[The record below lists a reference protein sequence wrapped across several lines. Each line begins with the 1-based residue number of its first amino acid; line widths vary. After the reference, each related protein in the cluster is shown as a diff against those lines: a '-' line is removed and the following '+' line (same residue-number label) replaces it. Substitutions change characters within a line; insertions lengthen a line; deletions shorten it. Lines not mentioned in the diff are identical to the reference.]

1 MFRHPKTLAKL
12 SFLFCSL
19 LLAGVLLLLF
29 GVDSG
34 VNRENLALLRSYGW
48 QVEEKPTEISRF
60 TIPIAQNPVVD
71 ALQAVTQKDGFD
83 LSSHKGKHTTRYT
96 YRVLN
101 HTESE
106 KGTVYLYVFV
116 TRDDIIAAVLCSP
129 TADGFLLPVSDTS
142 GQIQE

>member
-1 MFRHPKTLAKL
+1 MFRQPKTLAKL

-19 LLAGVLLLLF
+19 CLAGVLLLLF

-60 TIPIAQNPVVD
+60 TIPVAQNPVLE
-71 ALQAVTQKDGFD
+71 ALQAVIQKDGFD
-83 LSSHKGKHTTRYT
+83 LISHKGAHTTRYT

-101 HTESE
+101 HTDSE

-116 TRDDIIAAVLCSP
+116 SKDDILAAVLCSP
-129 TADGFLLPVSDTS
+129 SQNGFLLPVSDTS
-142 GQIQE
+142 GQVQE

>member
-1 MFRHPKTLAKL
+1 MFRHPKTFAKL

-29 GVDSG
+29 GIDSG

-60 TIPIAQNPVVD
+60 TIPLAQNPVFE
-71 ALQAVTQKDGFD
+71 AFQAVIQKDGFD
-83 LSSHKGKHTTRYT
+83 LTSHKGAHTTRYT

-101 HTESE
+101 HTDSE

-116 TRDDIIAAVLCSP
+116 TKDGIIAAALCSP
-129 TADGFLLPVSDTS
+129 TEDGFLLPVSDTS
-142 GQIQE
+142 GQVQE

>member
-19 LLAGVLLLLF
+19 FLAGVLLLLF
-29 GVDSG
+29 GIDSG

-48 QVEEKPTEISRF
+48 QVEEKPTEISHF
-60 TIPIAQNPVVD
+60 TIPLAQNPVVE

-101 HTESE
+101 HADS
-106 KGTVYLYVFV
+106 KDGTVYLYVFV
-116 TRDDIIAAVLCSP
+116 TKDGIIAAVLGSP
-129 TADGFLLPVSDTS
+129 SPDGFLLPVSDIS
-142 GQIQE
+142 GQVQE